1 MLQNYH
7 PHNLKNEMRNT
18 YMLRVVQT
26 KVSGII
32 KFGKSGF
39 MLTEKVT
46 AGSLSG
52 TLYRNLLVLSY
63 IVLLSL

>member
-1 MLQNYH
+1 
-7 PHNLKNEMRNT
+7 MRNT

-26 KVSGII
+26 KVSGIM

>member
-26 KVSGII
+26 KVSGIM

-52 TLYRNLLVLSY
+52 TFSVW
-63 IVLLSL
+63 

>member
-26 KVSGII
+26 KVSGIM

-39 MLTEKVT
+39 MLTGKGYGRKSV
-46 AGSLSG
+46 
-52 TLYRNLLVLSY
+52 RDFVP
-63 IVLLSL
+63 